1 MRSQQKSR
9 NDHGWSR
16 REFLLGTVAAGV
28 FGVTAVSLLRKCKKQ
43 AWKAEAFISR
53 VARYEADIASVIVSG
68 MRELGITPEEIKGK
82 RILLKPNLVEPQA
95 NTVHITTHPLVIR
108 GAAEAFLSMGAACVS
123 VAEGSG
129 HCRDSL
135 RTLEESG
142 MADVLFEDRIPFVDL
157 NCDDFYTVSNTG
169 GHSPLRTLTFPVA
182 LRQADWIVSMPKLKT
197 HHWAGVTLS
206 MKNLFGVMPGMFYG
220 WPKNVFHFAG
230 IEKCIFDINAT
241 LNPHFAIVD
250 GIVGMEGDGP
260 IMGLARPAGVLV
272 MGRNLTAVDA
282 TCTRIMGLNPQKVPY
297 LATASGQLGPV
308 GEENIL
314 QYGETI
320 SSVRTNFALVDK
332 IPAHRGL
339 QPGEATDPADCFVN
353 YLER

>member
-1 MRSQQKSR
+1 MSFQKELRS
-9 NDHGWSR
+9 DHGLTR
-16 REFLLGTVAAGV
+16 REFLLSILVAGV
-28 FGVTAVSLLRKCKKQ
+28 SVLTGASLLRRCDKQ
-43 AWKAEAFISR
+43 AWKAETFISR
-53 VARYEADIASVIVSG
+53 VAEYEADVASVIVSG

-95 NTVHITTHPLVIR
+95 NTVHINTHPLIVR
-108 GAAEAFLSMGAACVS
+108 GAAEAFLSLGAALVT

-142 MADVLFEDRIPFVDL
+142 MADVLLEDRIPFVDL
-157 NCDDFYTVSNTG
+157 NCDDVYTVSNTG
-169 GHSPLRTLTFPVA
+169 RLSQLRTLTFPVA

-220 WPKNVFHFAG
+220 WPKNVLHKAG
-230 IEKCIFDINAT
+230 IGKCILDINAT
-241 LNPHFAIVD
+241 LQPHFAIVD
-250 GIVGMEGDGP
+250 AIVGMEGDGP
-260 IMGLARPAGVLV
+260 IMGSPRPAGVLV

-297 LATASGQLGPV
+297 LKAASSRLGPV
-308 GEENIL
+308 RQKNIL
-314 QYGETI
+314 QHGETI
-320 SSVRTNFALVDK
+320 HSVRTNFALIDK
-332 IPAHRGL
+332 IPAHKGL
-339 QPGEATDPADCFVN
+339 RTS
-353 YLER
+353 